1 LPFLFP
7 LPIVVNTRFLFV
19 ITPLLVV
26 LGWGASLAQVQ
37 PKAPPLK
44 PKAEAKVGRKVAKAE
59 AQREGLN
66 VKDAEAE
73 RVLQKAR
80 ARMNTATDFSATF
93 KYELENKAAK
103 QKAVVKV
110 GSIKV
115 KRERYRVDF
124 SDQLLVCD
132 GKTIWNYLRVE
143 NECNIS
149 TYDPNEGFSFDRIFK
164 VYNEDMKARYERVD
178 RVAGVAT
185 DRVMLFPV
193 KANTEYFRVEL
204 WIAQRESVPVRMRV
218 YARNG
223 SVVTYDLSQVKLN
236 TGVPD
241 AEFTFQAKAHPG
253 VELVDLR

>member
-1 LPFLFP
+1 MR
-7 LPIVVNTRFLFV
+7 NTRFLIALV
-19 ITPLLVV
+19 ALL
-26 LGWGASLAQVQ
+26 GGTIQAQIA
-37 PKAPPLK
+37 PTTPPLK

-73 RVLQKAR
+73 QVLQKAR
-80 ARMNTATDFSATF
+80 TRMNTATDFSATF

-103 QKAVVKV
+103 QKAVVKE

-149 TYDPNEGFSFDRIFK
+149 NYDPNEGFSFDRIFK
-164 VYNEDMKARYERVD
+164 VYNDDMKARYDRAD
-178 RVAGVAT
+178 RVAGVQT
-185 DRVMLFPV
+185 DRVTLFPV
-193 KANTEYFRVEL
+193 KANTEYFRIEL
-204 WIAQRESVPVRMRV
+204 WISKRDAVPVRMRV

-223 SVVTYDLSQVKLN
+223 SVVTYDLGQVKLN
-236 TGVPD
+236 TGVPES
-241 AEFTFQAKAHPG
+241 EFTFQAKSHPG
-253 VELVDLR
+253 VEMVDLR